1 MINYGHGL
9 VGYVLTMISLIHAS
23 ITCVVSVG
31 MIGIIIYH
39 QNHHRLKR
47 EEKITLLLS
56 GYIYLF
62 ICIYLTML
70 VSTNIQ
76 TLLGDVYGTN
86 YDTPWC
92 IFRGY
97 FVPVFCCVIY
107 HTFVVQ
113 VNIQESI
120 TIDLCEDIGQN
131 RRDFNKC

>member
-62 ICIYLTML
+62 ICIYITML
-70 VSTNIQ
+70 ISTNMQ
-76 TLLGDVYGTN
+76 TLVGDEYGTD
-86 YDTPWC
+86 YDLSWC
-92 IFRGY
+92 ICRGY
-97 FVPVFCCVIY
+97 FILVFCCVIY

-113 VNIQESI
+113 VIYCDE
-120 TIDLCEDIGQN
+120 T
-131 RRDFNKC
+131 